1 MNKSSVN
8 FYVKIVEALI
18 KGFFSLTL
26 EVCKKCCFFGLS
38 R

>member
-26 EVCKKCCFFGLS
+26 EICKNVFLA
-38 R
+38 